1 MIHAGAHRA
10 TILPMSMHT
19 AMILAAGRGERL
31 RPLTDRVPKPLLQV
45 GRYRLIEYHLMS
57 LASIGVHR
65 VVINIA
71 HLAEQIQHTLG
82 DGARYGVEI
91 LYSMEPP
98 GALETAGGIRNALPL
113 LGRDPFLVINGD
125 IRCDIRLDG
134 LALEDPNF
142 MHLVLVANPQHR
154 PNGDFGLDRSSI
166 PHRLLPPSG
175 TADSLTYAGVG
186 VFSPE
191 PFRQIS
197 EGRSPLAPLIREC
210 IDLKRATGEQYNGY
224 WMDVGNADRLE
235 AARRES
241 G

>member
-10 TILPMSMHT
+10 TILLMSMHT

-45 GRYRLIEYHLMS
+45 GRHRLIEYHLMS

-82 DGARYGVEI
+82 DGSRYGVEI

-142 MHLVLVANPQHR
+142 MHLVLVANPPHR

-166 PHRLLPPSG
+166 PQRLLPPSG
-175 TADSLTYAGVG
+175 AEDNLTYAGIG

-191 PFRQIS
+191 PFRHIS
-197 EGRSPLAPLIREC
+197 KGRNPLAPLIRQC
-210 IDLKRATGEQYNGY
+210 IDQKRATGEQYNGY

>member
-1 MIHAGAHRA
+1 
-10 TILPMSMHT
+10 MHT

-31 RPLTDRVPKPLLQV
+31 RPLTDRVPKPLIYV
-45 GRYRLIEYHLMS
+45 GRHRLIEYHLMA

-71 HLAEQIQHTLG
+71 HLAELIQDTLG
-82 DGARYGVEI
+82 DGSRYGVEI
-91 LYSMEPP
+91 LYSREPP

-125 IRCDIRLDG
+125 IRSDIRLDG
-134 LALEDPNF
+134 LSLEAPDL

-154 PNGDFGLDRSSI
+154 PDGDFRLDRSTM
-166 PHRLLPPSG
+166 PHRLLPLSG
-175 TADSLTYAGVG
+175 AADNLTYAGIG

-191 PFRQIS
+191 PFRHLS
-197 EGRSPLAPLIREC
+197 RDRSPLAPLIRQC
-210 IDLKRATGEQYNGY
+210 IDLKRATGEQYGGY

-235 AARRES
+235 AARRKDNQ

>member
-1 MIHAGAHRA
+1 MIHAGNHRA

-45 GRYRLIEYHLMS
+45 GQYRLVEYHLMS
-57 LASIGVHR
+57 LASIGVRR

-71 HLAEQIQHTLG
+71 HLAELIQQTLG
-82 DGARYGVEI
+82 DGSRYGVEI
-91 LYSMEPP
+91 LYSREPP
-98 GALETAGGIRNALPL
+98 GALETAGGIRKALPL
-113 LGRDPFLVINGD
+113 LGRDPFLVISGD
-125 IRCDIRLDG
+125 IRCGIRLDS
-134 LALEDPNF
+134 LALEPPNF

-154 PNGDFGLDRSSI
+154 PNGDFELDRSSV
-166 PHRLLPPSG
+166 PHRLLRPSG
-175 TADSLTYAGVG
+175 AVDSLTYAGVG

-191 PFRQIS
+191 PFRHLS
-197 EGRSPLAPLIREC
+197 EGRIRLAPLIRQC
-210 IDLKRATGEQYNGY
+210 IDQKRATGEQYSGY
-224 WMDVGNADRLE
+224 WMDVGSADRLE